1 MLIDLAGLS
10 PNRVYFTLI
19 QTLIPRPVAWV
30 LSDNGEGSDS
40 GDNRFNLAPFSYFN
54 AVCSDPPLMML
65 SIGKKADGSLKDTR
79 RNIVER
85 SHFVIHI
92 AHRELLPALNASS
105 AELPAGVSELSA
117 GGLAKV
123 PFGDFSLPRL
133 AECRV
138 AYGCRLFQVVELG
151 PLPQAMILGRV
162 EQVYIDDAVVEQGEA
177 GRFKVDARRLDPVS
191 RLGGDEYGL
200 LGEVVSLPRPR

>member
-1 MLIDLAGLS
+1 MLIELQGLS

-30 LSDNGEGSDS
+30 LSDNGDG
-40 GDNRFNLAPFSYFN
+40 GLNLAPFSYFN
-54 AVCSDPPLMML
+54 AVCSDPPLLML
-65 SIGKKADGSLKDTR
+65 SIGKKGDGSLKDSR

-85 SHFVIHI
+85 GHFVIHL
-92 AHRELLPALNASS
+92 AHRELLPVLNATS
-105 AELPAGVSELSA
+105 AELPAGVSEVAAS
-117 GGLAKV
+117 GLVTV
-123 PFGDFSLPRL
+123 PFGDFPLPRL
-133 AECRV
+133 ADCRV
-138 AYGCRLFQVVELG
+138 AYGCRLHQLIELG

-162 EQVYIDDAVVEQGEA
+162 ESVYIDDAVIEVGEA

-200 LGEVVSLPRPR
+200 LGEVISLPRPR

>member
-1 MLIDLAGLS
+1 MLIDLQGLS

-30 LSDNGEGSDS
+30 LSDS
-40 GDNRFNLAPFSYFN
+40 GDGGLNLAPFSYFN
-54 AVCSDPPLMML
+54 AVCSDPPLLML
-65 SIGKKADGSLKDTR
+65 SIGKKADGSLKDSR

-85 SHFVIHI
+85 GHFVIHI

-105 AELPAGVSELSA
+105 AELPVGCSEVEV
-117 GGLAKV
+117 GGLETV
-123 PFGDFSLPRL
+123 PFGEFPLPRL
-133 AECRV
+133 ADCRV
-138 AYGCRLFQVVELG
+138 AYGCKLFEVVELG

-162 EQVYIDDAVVEQGEA
+162 EVVHIDDSVIEVGAQ
-177 GRFKVDARRLDPVS
+177 GRFKVDARRLDPIS

-200 LGEVVSLPRPR
+200 LGEVVTLPRPR

>member
-30 LSDNGEGSDS
+30 LSDD
-40 GDNRFNLAPFSYFN
+40 GDGGLNLAPFSYFN
-54 AVCSDPPLMML
+54 GVCSDPPLLML
-65 SIGKKADGSLKDTR
+65 SVGKKSDGTLKDTR

-85 SHFVIHI
+85 GHYVIHI

-105 AELPAGVSELSA
+105 AELPAGVSELAAS
-117 GGLAKV
+117 GLSTA
-123 PFGDFSLPRL
+123 PFGDFPLPRL
-133 AECRV
+133 ADCRV
-138 AYGCRLFQVVELG
+138 AYGCRLFQLVELG
-151 PLPQAMILGRV
+151 PLPQALILGRV
-162 EQVYIDDAVVEQGEA
+162 EQVYIDDAIVEQGEG
-177 GRFKVDARRLDPVS
+177 GRFRVDAHRLDPIS

-200 LGEVVSLPRPR
+200 LGEVVALPRPR